1 MSEVTGSWG
10 NTEVPAE
17 AIVGSVVAPVNT
29 PTPSADPAIAA
40 VLAEVNALKA
50 QVVQQQAD
58 AAAAAEAAKAND
70 PRDSQIAL
78 LLRELDAVRARQG
91 VPATQVPH
99 VKYVVQPGDTLESIG
114 KTFDSPVSILQAINS
129 VTLEG
134 HAQARG
140 FQDSEG
146 GRLLFPGTELK
157 VPKPVEATPTTAP
170 AAA

>member
-10 NTEVPAE
+10 NTET
-17 AIVGSVVAPVNT
+17 VVAPVVTPVNT
-29 PTPSADPAIAA
+29 PTPSVDPAIAA
-40 VLAEVNALKA
+40 VLAEVNSLRQ
-50 QVVQQQAD
+50 QVIQQQTD

-157 VPKPVEATPTTAP
+157 VPKPVEVTSATAP
-170 AAA
+170 VAA

>member
-10 NTEVPAE
+10 NTEAPAE
-17 AIVGSVVAPVNT
+17 TVVAPVVTPVNT

-40 VLAEVNALKA
+40 VLAEVNSLRQ
-50 QVVQQQAD
+50 QVIQQQTD
-58 AAAAAEAAKAND
+58 AAATAEAAKAND

-99 VKYVVQPGDTLESIG
+99 VKYVVQPGDTLASIG

-157 VPKPVEATPTTAP
+157 VPKPVEVTSATTPV
-170 AAA
+170 AA

>member
-17 AIVGSVVAPVNT
+17 T
-29 PTPSADPAIAA
+29 PTPSVDPAIAA
-40 VLAEVNALKA
+40 VLAEVNSLRQ
-50 QVVQQQAD
+50 QVIQQQAD

-157 VPKPVEATPTTAP
+157 VPKPVEVTS
-170 AAA
+170 AAAPVAA